1 MFSPVGSHCGYV
13 CVVLGENSLNT
24 RGRPNSPAELMA
36 QLKVRPAVQQPSEKR
51 QLAELLTV
59 EVYRSLWFCWWLRLV
74 LAPAQTVI

>member
-1 MFSPVGSHCGYV
+1 
-13 CVVLGENSLNT
+13 
-24 RGRPNSPAELMA
+24 MA